1 MESKAWPNE
10 IGESLPHVFQI
21 LLFRLNL
28 GLNHPP
34 DTLRHKTNSFTMDP
48 ISRETS
54 PSYLPIAG
62 LIAGL
67 VGLLLGGIALANAS
81 KASKAAASATEQS
94 TALSAKLEGVEATL
108 ATASSN
114 ADTALRNLSSL
125 KTSTQEGFNVVATEL
140 GKTNG
145 EIAKLQEA
153 ATKAAKPAKAAD
165 GKSAGPA
172 VAGPDEYVVVG
183 GDTGA
188 KIARAKGISLAD
200 LVAVNP
206 GVNWSALKV
215 GQKVKLPKK

>member
-1 MESKAWPNE
+1 
-10 IGESLPHVFQI
+10 
-21 LLFRLNL
+21 
-28 GLNHPP
+28 
-34 DTLRHKTNSFTMDP
+34 MDP
-48 ISRETS
+48 ISRESS

-67 VGLLLGGIALANAS
+67 VGLLLGAIALANAS
-81 KASKAAASATEQS
+81 KASKAAATASEQTSALT
-94 TALSAKLEGVEATL
+94 TKVEGVESTL
-108 ATASSN
+108 ATASAN

-125 KTSTQEGFNVVATEL
+125 KNSTQEGFNTVATEL

-153 ATKAAKPAKAAD
+153 ATKAAKPVKAAD

-172 VAGPDEYVVVG
+172 VAGPDEYVVVA

-188 KIARAKGISLAD
+188 KIARAKGVGLAD
-200 LVAVNP
+200 LVSVNP

>member
-1 MESKAWPNE
+1 
-10 IGESLPHVFQI
+10 
-21 LLFRLNL
+21 
-28 GLNHPP
+28 
-34 DTLRHKTNSFTMDP
+34 MDP
-48 ISRETS
+48 ISRESS

-81 KASKAAASATEQS
+81 KASKAAASASEQTS
-94 TALSAKLEGVEATL
+94 ALTTKVEGVESTL
-108 ATASSN
+108 ATASTN

-125 KTSTQEGFNVVATEL
+125 KNSTQEGFNTVATEL

-165 GKSAGPA
+165 GKAAGPA
-172 VAGPDEYVVVG
+172 VAGPDEYVVSG

-188 KIARAKGISLAD
+188 KIARAKGVSLAD